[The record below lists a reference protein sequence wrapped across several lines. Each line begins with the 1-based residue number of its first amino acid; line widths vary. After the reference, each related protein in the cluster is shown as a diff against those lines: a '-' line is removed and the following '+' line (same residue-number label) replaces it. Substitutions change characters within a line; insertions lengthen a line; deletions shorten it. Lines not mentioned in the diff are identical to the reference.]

1 MTNKETTAKKS
12 KLRGFFSYVQSVIGM
27 FVGIQSNEKR
37 EEDFKEGLER
47 MIYAGLGTL
56 VLFVIVV
63 VVAVKTALPG

>member
-1 MTNKETTAKKS
+1 MSDKRS
-12 KLRGFFSYVQSVIGM
+12 KLKGVLSYAQSVLGM

-37 EEDFKEGLER
+37 EEDLKSGLQR

-63 VVAVKTALPG
+63 VSAVNIAMP

>member
-1 MTNKETTAKKS
+1 MTDKETTPKKS
-12 KLRGFFSYVQSVIGM
+12 KLRAILSYTQSVLGM

-37 EEDFKEGLER
+37 EEDMKDGLER

-63 VVAVKTALPG
+63 VAAVKIALPS